1 MKLRSFLL
9 SILFCC
15 SVSVVPVFGQTSL
28 ESSFAQIANSLKATL
43 GVNALHMESGESI
56 SFNGDSRFPMQSVYK
71 FPIGMVMLHKVDMGE
86 FSLEDSIW
94 IDPSEYIPKAGHSP
108 IRNKYPGG
116 VSLPLKEILE
126 YNVSGSDGTACDVLL
141 RLLGGTEKVEAEIHK
156 LGVMQ
161 IAISTTEMIQVAQ
174 DTIQYQNWST
184 PEALSQLFQVFLEG
198 DYLRPE
204 SKDLLLDFM
213 LISNKWFDKRIKGLL
228 PKGTIVA
235 HKTGTARTYDGLCR
249 ATNDAG
255 IIYLPDGTHLAISVF
270 VMDSYD
276 SQEKREKAIAKVGKA
291 AYEYWTEKE
300 E

>member
-1 MKLRSFLL
+1 M
-9 SILFCC
+9 
-15 SVSVVPVFGQTSL
+15 
-28 ESSFAQIANSLKATL
+28 ESSFAQIADSLKATL

-56 SFNGDSRFPMQSVYK
+56 SFNGDKRFPMQSVYK
-71 FPIGMVMLHKVDMGE
+71 FPIGMVMLHKVDIGE

-94 IDPSEYIPKAGHSP
+94 IDPSEYIPKAGHSL
-108 IRNKYPGG
+108 IRNKYPSG

-141 RLLGGTEKVEAEIHK
+141 RLLGGTEKVEEEIHK

-184 PEALSQLFQVFLEG
+184 PEAMSQLFQVFLKG
-198 DYLRPE
+198 DYLTPK
-204 SKDLLLDFM
+204 SQKILLDFM
-213 LISNKWFDKRIKGLL
+213 LLSNKWFDKRIKGLL

-255 IIYLPDGTHLAISVF
+255 IIYLPDGTHLAVSVF

-276 SQEKREKAIAKVGKA
+276 SQEEREKAIAKVAKA
-291 AYEYWTEKE
+291 VYEFWTEKE